1 MDRLDTHLRYFYEAA
16 KFGSMR
22 AAADKLGVAASSIS
36 RQIAQLEAAMGLS
49 LIEHGRR
56 TIKLTEA
63 GELAVSYYRERL
75 DQQEA
80 FEARLIDLK
89 RMRTGRIELAIAD
102 DLFSGT
108 MSAVLSRF
116 ITRYAGLSLIVRTA
130 GGEELIRMV
139 AEDEAHLGLVLHAHD
154 DPRLRARVSIPAPL
168 MAVMTP
174 DHALAGRHALRLA
187 DIAESRLCLTDS
199 SLRVRQILRRAETD
213 ENVLLE
219 PSLTTNSISLVKE
232 MVLSGEFVS
241 VLPHQVIRRE
251 IERGQLVSVAIEN
264 PILRSITISL
274 VSRSGRQL
282 PIAASRLLSALEAHL
297 NTWLEAFQDRRAG

>member
-75 DQQEA
+75 DQKEA

-89 RMRTGRIELAIAD
+89 RLRTGRIELAIAD
-102 DLFSGT
+102 DLFSAT
-108 MSAVLSRF
+108 MSAVLARF
-116 ITRYAGLSLIVRTA
+116 IMKYAGLSLTVRTA
-130 GGEELIRMV
+130 GGEDLIRMV

-154 DPRLRARVSIPAPL
+154 DPRLRARVSISAPL
-168 MAVMTP
+168 MAVMAP
-174 DHALAGRHALRLA
+174 DHPLAARRAVRLA

-199 SLRVRQILRRAETD
+199 SLRVRRILRLAEGG
-213 ENVLLE
+213 EGIVLE
-219 PSLTTNSISLVKE
+219 PALTTNSISLIKE
-232 MVLSGEFVS
+232 MIATGEFVT
-241 VLPHQVIRRE
+241 VLPEMVVRRE
-251 IERGQLVSVAIEN
+251 VERGKLVSVPIDN
-264 PILRSITISL
+264 PTLSAITISL
-274 VSRSGRQL
+274 VSRTGRQL
-282 PIAASRLLSALEAHL
+282 PIAATRLLSALEAHL
-297 NTWLEAFQDRRAG
+297 NTWLQPYEDRRVG